1 MVRFDLFDSVMPEI
15 KYIEL
20 SDLFDLLA
28 METSHYMKM
37 LSDGATQKEFDD
49 CRERIIDIQS
59 EIEWRKMRN
68 NGEQSNPGT
77 SPLFTKPNFPLR

>member
-1 MVRFDLFDSVMPEI
+1 MRFRSIDSVMHDI

-37 LSDGATQKEFDD
+37 LSDGATQREFDD

-59 EIEWRKMRN
+59 EIEWRKMRDN
-68 NGEQSNPGT
+68 LGDSNGSD
-77 SPLFTKPNFPLR
+77 SPSFTKPHFPLR